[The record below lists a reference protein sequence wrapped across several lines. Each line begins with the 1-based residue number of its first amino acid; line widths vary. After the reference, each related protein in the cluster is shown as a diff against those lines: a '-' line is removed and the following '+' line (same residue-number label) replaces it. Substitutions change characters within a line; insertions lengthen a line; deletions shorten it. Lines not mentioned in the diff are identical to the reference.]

1 MDLTTTRD
9 QRGAHRHDHY
19 REAARQL
26 GRARGGPND
35 NGWDVARQAF
45 NLTIDQ
51 RPELVALPASP
62 SDVVKL
68 VHFARREG
76 VRLAAQRTGHNA
88 GPLGDLRG
96 AILLKTS
103 TMTGALVDAESRKA
117 KVAAGAQWQ
126 DVVPA
131 ASELGLAA
139 LHGSA
144 PDIGIVGYSLGGGIG
159 WYARKLGL
167 AANSV
172 TRVEL
177 VTGNGELVHADA
189 DTRPDLFWAL
199 RGGGGNFGIVTGMEF
214 TLHEI
219 SEVYAGALFFPF
231 ERAAEVLHAW
241 SQWVESVPEE
251 LTSVGRLLQ
260 FPPLDSIPEPFRG
273 RSFSLVEAAYLG
285 TESKGVELLRPLRDL
300 VPEMD
305 TFAIVPPA
313 VLPALHMDP
322 PEPVPYVGDDNML
335 TELPPQAIDELL
347 EVAGPGS
354 RSPLL
359 SVELR
364 HLGGALARS
373 EPGHG
378 ALAAVEGSFLTYSVG
393 MYGDEASKS
402 AVEAN
407 LASVAQALA
416 PFGGVRRYY
425 NFVDTQV
432 DPSLLFDA
440 ESLERLRRVKTES
453 DPDGIFHASHALS
466 VE

>member
-1 MDLTTTRD
+1 MTTIESL
-9 QRGAHRHDHY
+9 RGSLEGH
-19 REAARQL
+19 L
-26 GRARGGPND
+26 IGPND

-51 RPELVALPASP
+51 RPELVALPANP

-68 VHFARREG
+68 VEFARSAG

-96 AILLKTS
+96 TILLKTS
-103 TMTGALVDAESRKA
+103 TMTGAVVDRESRRA

-126 DVVPA
+126 DVVPT
-131 ASELGLAA
+131 ASMLGLAA

-177 VTGNGELVHADA
+177 VTGAGELIHADA
-189 DTRPDLFWAL
+189 ETRPDLFWAL

-214 TLHEI
+214 ALHEI
-219 SEVYAGALFFPF
+219 SEVYAGALFFPV
-231 ERAAEVLHAW
+231 ERASEVLHAW
-241 SQWVESVPEE
+241 AQWVESVPEE

-260 FPPLDSIPEPFRG
+260 FPPLDLIPEHFRG
-273 RSFSLVEAAYLG
+273 RSFALVEAAYLG
-285 TESKGVELLRPLRDL
+285 TESEGAELLRPLRDL
-300 VPEMD
+300 GPDID
-305 TFAIVPPA
+305 TFAVVPPA
-313 VLPALHMDP
+313 ALTDLHMDP
-322 PEPVPYVGDDNML
+322 PEPVPYAGEDNML
-335 TELPPQAIDELL
+335 GELPPQAIDALL
-347 EVAGPGS
+347 EVAGPDSGS
-354 RSPLL
+354 SLL

-373 EPGHG
+373 EPGNG

-393 MYGDEASKS
+393 MYGDEASKA

-407 LASVAQALA
+407 LASVTQALA
-416 PFGGVRRYY
+416 PYSSVRRYY
-425 NFVDTQV
+425 NFVDRKV
-432 DPSLLFDA
+432 EPSLLFDSQ
-440 ESLERLRRVKTES
+440 SLERLRRVKAEN
-453 DPDGIFHASHALS
+453 DPDNIFHASHALS